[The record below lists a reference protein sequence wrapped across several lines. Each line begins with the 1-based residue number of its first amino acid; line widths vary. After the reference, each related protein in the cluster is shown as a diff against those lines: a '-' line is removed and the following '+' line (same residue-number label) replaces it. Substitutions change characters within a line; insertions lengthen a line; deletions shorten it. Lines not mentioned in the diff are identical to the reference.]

1 MPRTRATRPVGR
13 RRRAPRLHNAG
24 TGART
29 AAAVRATALVGVA
42 GGVQGSTPD
51 SPDVSVDVTPAAS
64 VAANKRRCR
73 SRARE
78 PPPHRARRRCPTSC
92 SRRRRP
98 SAAGA
103 SSCVLHRESRRTQG
117 GPHGPLSP
125 LAGEDAAP
133 EAAPVV
139 SSSTKYDVSY
149 LSADNSVHHIP
160 PNRIERNP
168 ASLEVWGWSWPAL
181 RTHTSHGSRNAGGS
195 RHCRGLGRLQ
205 ARKRRTGA
213 RESCL
218 KQALPALSSQRAR
231 RAN

>member
-29 AAAVRATALVGVA
+29 AAAVRARALVGVA

-133 EAAPVV
+133 EAALVV
-139 SSSTKYDVSY
+139 LSLTKFDVSH
-149 LSADNSVHHIP
+149 LSANNSVQHVP
-160 PNRIERNP
+160 PHRIWEDP
-168 ASLEVWGWSWPAL
+168 SLS
-181 RTHTSHGSRNAGGS
+181 
-195 RHCRGLGRLQ
+195 RGLGLVL
-205 ARKRRTGA
+205 AGSADAHVA
-213 RESCL
+213 REPHRWRIVT
-218 KQALPALSSQRAR
+218 LPRPWTVAGAKTAHGCAR
-231 RAN
+231 ELPKASIACS

>member
-1 MPRTRATRPVGR
+1 VPRTRATRPVGR

-29 AAAVRATALVGVA
+29 AAAVRARALVGVA

-168 ASLEVWGWSWPAL
+168 ASLEVWA
-181 RTHTSHGSRNAGGS
+181 
-195 RHCRGLGRLQ
+195 GLGRLCG
-205 ARKRRTGA
+205 RTRRTGA
-213 RESCL
+213 ATLEDRDTAAALDGCRRENG
-218 KQALPALSSQRAR
+218 ARVRERA
-231 RAN
+231 A